1 MPYFAIPTA
10 IPTALTLRR
19 AQDDSHLRH
28 DFRTRFWDFKDGWDD
43 SLKACLA
50 IATSLPTRN
59 PWLAPRNDKFFNSR

>member
-28 DFRTRFWDFKDGWDD
+28 DFRTRFWDFKDAKDAG
-43 SLKACLA
+43 LKANLA
-50 IATSLPTRN
+50 IATSPPTRN
-59 PWLAPRNDKFFNSR
+59 PSLAPRKDKVFNNR